1 MRQTILQGKAA
12 RIELEQASRH
22 KKRRRRRIAQGRAE
36 GKDESGKVENEKT
49 RNRSLIQIVSVESV
63 VKIGSDHTKT
73 AAEKMKMRKVENRE
87 TRSRTDN
94 P

>member
-1 MRQTILQGKAA
+1 MR
-12 RIELEQASRH
+12 
-22 KKRRRRRIAQGRAE
+22 
-36 GKDESGKVENEKT
+36 KVENWET